1 MKKSA
6 FAITPPSSHKGKRT
20 ANVWAYLILLALA
33 FCFFSLY
40 AGVTKILFSPNK
52 VDIFKNDLTQIA
64 TYFWPVDRQV
74 SQKLLLLNDLLKSYA
89 QGENIFKEKSESVDE
104 LRKYITNNKQYLA
117 NLGFQNYESLI
128 KFLADAYQ
136 YREEIYMLLWK
147 DQPFNYLVLLQN
159 GNEKRPNGGFFGS
172 FAFVTIDGGH
182 ISNLEVIDS
191 YLPEYIAPTTRIQL
205 PTRFT
210 DAFGES
216 EAGFIAGN
224 KFWFTDMDGKNIK
237 LLYEKIFNQEY
248 DSTRVSQMFSPEQRE
263 LLHNKYIKG
272 IVFLD
277 SELLRA
283 ILPWFLEKSR
293 ERQFVNASIDIIRG
307 EEKSNKKEFYIKEVL
322 EYFDQHKSTLAKNLI
337 NNWETILS
345 KRYIQLYFS
354 NITSPLQS
362 FLINAQ
368 LQTPYSA
375 DNIYTWDINT
385 AFNKSDAFIKK
396 SVQLLLPQGNSI
408 SSTEN
413 DIINISQLLSGEYR
427 IQIDYDFNVPDYYIN
442 FIRQLEKKYKITL
455 TPREEDILVLWAV
468 QHTNKQIPR
477 RRETRGVLYIPT
489 YIEITNVQ
497 GDAWA
502 YREFSSDFSKGLIY
516 RISTNQNNSTLQL
529 LIDIKVYP
537 H

>member
-1 MKKSA
+1 
-6 FAITPPSSHKGKRT
+6 
-20 ANVWAYLILLALA
+20 
-33 FCFFSLY
+33 
-40 AGVTKILFSPNK
+40 
-52 VDIFKNDLTQIA
+52 
-64 TYFWPVDRQV
+64 
-74 SQKLLLLNDLLKSYA
+74 
-89 QGENIFKEKSESVDE
+89 
-104 LRKYITNNKQYLA
+104 
-117 NLGFQNYESLI
+117 
-128 KFLADAYQ
+128 
-136 YREEIYMLLWK
+136 
-147 DQPFNYLVLLQN
+147 
-159 GNEKRPNGGFFGS
+159 
-172 FAFVTIDGGH
+172 
-182 ISNLEVIDS
+182 
-191 YLPEYIAPTTRIQL
+191 
-205 PTRFT
+205 
-210 DAFGES
+210 
-216 EAGFIAGN
+216 
-224 KFWFTDMDGKNIK
+224 
-237 LLYEKIFNQEY
+237 
-248 DSTRVSQMFSPEQRE
+248 
-263 LLHNKYIKG
+263 
-272 IVFLD
+272 
-277 SELLRA
+277 LRA